1 MNEVTEFVAALHLA
15 SKALQFYSAEHPRG
29 VESLTQLEKNA
40 NALIGKHA
48 RVAVTASK
56 GALLLDGEPIPHQ
69 TAHMKSLAQTFE
81 ERMIGGII
89 LTQGIAYR
97 ELVAVVK
104 MLNLRPQQIKDA
116 GGAEA
121 ILHQAEVM
129 HVRISRVRYEAITE
143 GEEVV
148 WSKALRRAEE
158 SGEANP
164 AADAARL
171 VAKLVAS
178 LTDGDTAID
187 PAAASDALKKALS
200 ELEPAMQ
207 LALMIGIDR
216 MPEGEA
222 RTALQGA
229 AREIG
234 GYGGKFQMG
243 GSESG
248 ESNPLFSVIAS
259 LTPEAHNAD
268 VIQAR
273 LAELGMSREE
283 LDEVL
288 GVIAWERLP
297 PAEKLQK
304 ILTGNAIFD
313 IPIDKLLV
321 FIRELLMNQQFDDV
335 STLVE
340 RYSKGTEHESYFIRQ
355 TVCDTFAQM
364 AMFIKEP
371 GVNPHIEQLLT
382 RTILNT
388 FVREPDARMRT
399 TLGEAVAN
407 LATSLIATGRSEV
420 ALRALTRLET
430 AVSVAP
436 KEAAVHQAYESL
448 WQALGDARRA
458 GSIIEQVCGVD
469 NETLSKVVIPLV
481 MHTGTAIAAHL
492 IEALGNE
499 EDRNRR
505 GRLVRALKAIGKPAH
520 PFLIEALHSPTW
532 FVVRNTLNVL
542 SDIGERDHVAAIG
555 TRLQHGDARVR
566 RAAARA
572 LGRIGGAEAETL
584 LAGAIYD
591 RDAETQNEVFLCLAS
606 MKAVSA
612 IPALIDVAK
621 ARRVGGGDEKAR
633 EAAIHTIAQIGSPEA
648 IPGLVEIIRPKGIF
662 ARESLQVRVAAAK
675 ALSAINTPE
684 AHQALQH
691 AIATENDRNARE
703 TFAKLLPQT

>member
-1 MNEVTEFVAALHLA
+1 
-15 SKALQFYSAEHPRG
+15 
-29 VESLTQLEKNA
+29 
-40 NALIGKHA
+40 
-48 RVAVTASK
+48 
-56 GALLLDGEPIPHQ
+56 
-69 TAHMKSLAQTFE
+69 
-81 ERMIGGII
+81 
-89 LTQGIAYR
+89 
-97 ELVAVVK
+97 
-104 MLNLRPQQIKDA
+104 
-116 GGAEA
+116 
-121 ILHQAEVM
+121 
-129 HVRISRVRYEAITE
+129 
-143 GEEVV
+143 
-148 WSKALRRAEE
+148 
-158 SGEANP
+158 
-164 AADAARL
+164 
-171 VAKLVAS
+171 
-178 LTDGDTAID
+178 
-187 PAAASDALKKALS
+187 
-200 ELEPAMQ
+200 
-207 LALMIGIDR
+207 
-216 MPEGEA
+216 
-222 RTALQGA
+222 
-229 AREIG
+229 
-234 GYGGKFQMG
+234 MG

-248 ESNPLFSVIAS
+248 ESNPLFSVLAS
-259 LTPEAHNAD
+259 LTPEAKNAD

-297 PAEKLQK
+297 PAEKLAK
-304 ILTGNAIFD
+304 LLTGNAIFD
-313 IPIDKLLV
+313 IPTDKLLV
-321 FIRELLMNQQFDDV
+321 FIRELLMSHQFDDAM
-335 STLVE
+335 TLLE
-340 RYSKGTEHESYFIRQ
+340 RYAKGTEHESYFIRQ
-355 TVCDTFAQM
+355 TVCDTFAQT

-371 GVNPHIEQLLT
+371 GANPQIEQLLT

-407 LATSLIATGRSEV
+407 LATSLIATGRSEL
-420 ALRALTRLET
+420 ALRALTRLQT

-436 KEAAVHQAYESL
+436 SDAAVHQAYESL

-458 GSIIEQVCGVD
+458 GALIEQVCSVD

-481 MHTGTAIAAHL
+481 VHTGTAVAAHL

-532 FVVRNTLNVL
+532 YVVRNTLNVL
-542 SDIGERDHVAAIG
+542 SDIGERDHVAEIG

-572 LGRIGGAEAETL
+572 LGRIGGAESERL

-621 ARRVGGGDEKAR
+621 ARRVGGDEKAR

-648 IPGLVEIIRPKGIF
+648 IPGLVEILRPKGIF

-675 ALSAINTPE
+675 ALSVINTPE

-691 AIATENDRNARE
+691 AIETENDRNAKE